1 MVGITG
7 LEEIAFMQDAQSCS
21 PSSDTYCLVL
31 VSAAS
36 EAEAQ
41 AIATTLVQEKLAAC
55 VSLMPITSIYTWDN
69 QVQQSSEWQ
78 LLIKTAQ
85 RCFEALEQ
93 RVQTLHSYEVPEIIA
108 IPIQSGALPYLNW
121 IASSV
126 SCQLGEN

>member
-1 MVGITG
+1 
-7 LEEIAFMQDAQSCS
+7 MQDAQSCS
-21 PSSDTYCLVL
+21 PLSDTYCLVL

-36 EAEAQ
+36 EAEAR

-69 QVQQSSEWQ
+69 QVQQSPEWQ

-85 RCFEALEQ
+85 RCLEALER

-126 SCQLGEN
+126 TYKPGEN